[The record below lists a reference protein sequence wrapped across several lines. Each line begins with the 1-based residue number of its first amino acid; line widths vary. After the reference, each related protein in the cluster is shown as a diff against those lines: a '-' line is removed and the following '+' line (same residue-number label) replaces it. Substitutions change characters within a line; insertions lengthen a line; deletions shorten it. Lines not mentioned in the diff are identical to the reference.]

1 MPQALPGRAGARAVR
16 LRAAFAAAGLLSLL
30 FTAPRSAAA
39 QATGTVHG
47 SVTETGT
54 GKPMVGAQVSIKG
67 TTHGSLTD
75 ASGNYTIAGVPA
87 GPATIR
93 VESIGFKTIEQAV
106 TVAGGQTA
114 TANFQLQQSAIGLDE
129 IVVTGTAGRTAKRA
143 VGNSVGSIKAA
154 TITQV
159 APIDNVQ
166 QLIQGR
172 TPGVTL
178 LASTGV
184 VGGSSRIR
192 IRGAGSINAGNDP
205 VVYVDGI
212 RIQSGTQSTEGNTA
226 QGISMLESINPADIE
241 SIEVIKGPA
250 AATLYGAEA
259 AAGVLQIITKK
270 GRPAEG
276 LQWTANMEYGQV
288 DWNLDQPTTYW
299 LCTDSNI
306 DNAVTYPG
314 CQVFS
319 KSDPLDKRILVDHPF
334 DMGNR
339 SPGVYKQLQDKGLP
353 TDHFACLFPQQT
365 PCQPNPIR
373 VGDLWNG
380 NMSVRGGGQSYNFYM
395 SGEKSDEQG
404 TFYNNINRRTAGRA
418 NFGFV
423 PSQQLNFAVNVGYAL
438 LDQRIPQSDN
448 SSNSILRNSFRARA
462 GAANDQFLPG
472 YRNFIPELSNK
483 YDRDVKAERLT
494 LGITTNYNPWRWFQ
508 NRLVVGLDR
517 NDRSNRT
524 FNQIDQTGL
533 APFGANAATGT
544 VSIDYPLQYL
554 WTVDYSGT
562 VTANLSQNY
571 TSTFSTGMQ
580 LNKRRSSNVGISGQ
594 GLVSNSLNLVSAAA
608 TRSSSQS
615 FSEQT
620 SLGFYVQEQVGFKDR
635 LFGTAAVR
643 VDDNSAFGKD
653 FSLVVYPKASLSYV
667 ISEESFFHVP
677 WINELKLRGAWGQAG
692 NAPAPFSADRT
703 YTSDRSVVGDAAV
716 NTVRPSAYGNPNLK
730 AETGQEI
737 ELGYDASLFGGRVS
751 TEFTY
756 YNKSTKDA
764 LIPVSDP
771 RSSGFSGTHLINV
784 GEINNH
790 GVELSVDASPVRKP
804 NLQWD
809 VIATFASNHNKLVS
823 FGTDAQGNPTL
834 NELTFGEFASVQ
846 RHREGYPLGGYW
858 ATDVQRDASGN
869 PILNA
874 NGAATTVT
882 CIWDVQH
889 PENCGETYVGPM
901 LPTRQVG
908 LTNTLNLLGALRLYA
923 FLDYQGGQYQWCA
936 LCSVRTRIDQNTQ
949 QINDPNLD
957 PVQKAVLLSLQT
969 KTFIMPADFL
979 KLRELSATYTLPRRW
994 TSRYGFSRAAITVSG
1009 RNLWLSTKYKGSAD
1023 PEVAFTSTA
1032 DFTTLDYASIP
1043 QLRRWLISMAFNF

>member
-1 MPQALPGRAGARAVR
+1 MLRVLTRSTAGAVAIGLV
-16 LRAAFAAAGLLSLL
+16 AAFARPG
-30 FTAPRSAAA
+30 PVAA
-39 QATGTVHG
+39 QSTGTVRG
-47 SVTETGT
+47 TVTETGT
-54 GKPMVGAQVSIKG
+54 GQPLVATQVSIKG
-67 TTHGSLTD
+67 SNHGGLTD
-75 ASGNYTIAGVPA
+75 ANGTFTIEGVPT
-87 GPATIR
+87 GPATVR
-93 VESIGFKTIEQAV
+93 VESIGFKTIERSV
-106 TVAGGQTA
+106 TVAAGQT
-114 TANFQLQQSAIGLDE
+114 TVVNFQLQQSAIGLDE

-143 VGNSVGSIKAA
+143 IGNSVSSIKAA
-154 TITQV
+154 EITEAV
-159 APIDNVQ
+159 PIDNVQ

-172 TPGVTL
+172 TAGVTM

-192 IRGAGSINAGNDP
+192 IRGASSLNAGNEP

-212 RIQSGTQSTEGNTA
+212 RVQSGTATTSGNTA
-226 QGISMLESINPADIE
+226 QGISLLETINPADIE

-270 GRPAEG
+270 GRPSQG
-276 LQWTANMEYGQV
+276 LQWTTNMEYGQV

-299 LCTDSNI
+299 LCTDANI
-306 DNAVTYPG
+306 DNPTTYPG
-314 CQVFS
+314 CQVFD
-319 KSDPLDKRILVDHPF
+319 KSMALDQRILVDHPF

-339 SPGVYKQLQDKGLP
+339 SPGVYKQLEAKGLP
-353 TDHFACLFPQQT
+353 TDRFACLFPQQT

-373 VGDLWNG
+373 VGDMWNG
-380 NMSVRGGGQSYNFYM
+380 NMSVRGGGQNYNFYI
-395 SGEKSDEQG
+395 SGEKADEQG

-423 PSQQLNFAVNVGYAL
+423 PSQQLNFSVNVGYAL

-448 SSNSILRNSFRARA
+448 SSNSILRNSYRARA
-462 GAANDQFLPG
+462 GATNDQFLPG

-494 LGITTNYNPWRWFQ
+494 LGITTNYNPFRWFQ

-517 NDRSNRT
+517 NDRSNRV
-524 FNQIDQTGL
+524 FNQIDNTGL
-533 APFGANAATGT
+533 APFGSNAAAGN

-554 WTVDYSGT
+554 WTVDYTGT
-562 VTANLSQNY
+562 ATANLSQSY

-580 LNKRRSSNVGISGQ
+580 LVKRRSSDVGISGQ

-608 TRSSSQS
+608 SRSSSQS

-620 SLGFYVQEQVGFKDR
+620 SLGFFVQEQLGWKDR

-703 YTSDRSVVGDAAV
+703 YRSDRSVVGDAAV

-737 ELGYDASLFGGRVS
+737 EVGYDASLFGGRIG

-764 LIPVSDP
+764 LIGVSDP

-790 GVELSVDASPVRKP
+790 GVELSVDASPLRSP
-804 NLQWD
+804 SLQWD
-809 VIATFASNHNKLVS
+809 VVATFASNHNKLVS

-834 NELTFGEFASVQ
+834 NEIAFGEFASVQ
-846 RHREGYPLGGYW
+846 RHREGYPMGGYW
-858 ATDVQRDASGN
+858 ATDVQRDANGQ
-869 PILNA
+869 PILNSA
-874 NGAATTVT
+874 GQATPVS
-882 CIWDVQH
+882 CVWDVQH
-889 PENCGETYVGPM
+889 PENCNETFVGPQ
-901 LPTRQVG
+901 LPTRQIG
-908 LTNTLNLLGALRLYA
+908 LTNTFSLLGALRLYA
-923 FLDYQGGQYQWCA
+923 FLDYQGGHYQWCA

-957 PVQKAVLLSLQT
+957 PVEKARLLSLQT
-969 KTFIMPADFL
+969 KEFIYPADFI
-979 KLRELSATYTLPRRW
+979 KLRELSLTYTLPRRW
-994 TSRYGFSRAAITVSG
+994 VSRYGFSRAALTVSG
-1009 RNLWLSTKYKGSAD
+1009 RNLWLATKYKGSAD

-1032 DFTTLDYASIP
+1032 EFTTSDYASIP